1 MFFLA
6 VKAIHPATP
15 RTEYERAIGRY
26 HTRKGVVQGLGSAF
40 FSDVIMSENSCFGI
54 EHIQSAAVYGYPNHT
69 RLVLYY
75 ARYIVI
81 AKAITPFLMFVGGED
96 TRAQVQFAE
105 SFAF

>member
-1 MFFLA
+1 
-6 VKAIHPATP
+6 
-15 RTEYERAIGRY
+15 
-26 HTRKGVVQGLGSAF
+26 
-40 FSDVIMSENSCFGI
+40 MSENSCFGI

-81 AKAITPFLMFVGGED
+81 AKAFTAFLMFVGGED

>member
-15 RTEYERAIGRY
+15 RTEYERAIGSH
-26 HTRKGVVQGLGSAF
+26 HTRKGVVQRFGSTF
-40 FSDVIMSENSCFGI
+40 FSNVVMSENTCFGV
-54 EHIQSAAVYGYPNHT
+54 EHIQSTAVYGYPNHT

-81 AKAITPFLMFVGGED
+81 AEAITPFLMFVGGED

>member
-15 RTEYERAIGRY
+15 RTEYERAIGSY

-40 FSDVIMSENSCFGI
+40 FSDVIMSENSCFGV
-54 EHIQSAAVYGYPNHT
+54 EHIQSATVYGYPNHT

-81 AKAITPFLMFVGGED
+81 AKAFTVFLMFVGGED
-96 TRAQVQFAE
+96 TRA
-105 SFAF
+105 

>member
-15 RTEYERAIGRY
+15 RTEYERAIGSY
-26 HTRKGVVQGLGSAF
+26 HTRKGVIQGFGSAF
-40 FSDVIMSENSCFGI
+40 FSNVIMSENTCFRV
-54 EHIQSAAVYGYPNHT
+54 EHIQSTAVYGYPNHT

-81 AKAITPFLMFVGGED
+81 AEAITPFLMFVGGED